1 MGAVLELENRFIR
14 NIYLFTYGLT
24 VSVVVEALI
33 KGESSTLPIFL
44 IGSAIGFSLFW
55 SIEFAARQV
64 VLTEKTKQ
72 TKSLLSMIFL
82 GRYTVLGVLLY
93 FLFYFLLASTDI
105 ILALSACV
113 TICVTFFVV
122 NWLGS
127 KLGDA
132 KLGDAKRITNVEM
145 FNIASYGLKIVLAIC
160 IGYFVGKWIGGY
172 LGNAEIGSNIG
183 LTLGAAAA
191 LVHGFRVEKQ
201 RREAAQKAQDTKED
215 NLLRSNNDSP
225 LF

>member
-14 NIYLFTYGLT
+14 NIYLFTFGLT
-24 VSVVVEALI
+24 VSVVVEALL
-33 KGESSTLPIFL
+33 KGKSSTFPIFL
-44 IGSAIGFSLFW
+44 IGSTIGFSLFW
-55 SIEFAARQV
+55 SIEFTARQV

-93 FLFYFLLASTDI
+93 FLFYFPLASTDI

-113 TICVTFFVV
+113 TICVTFFVS

-145 FNIASYGLKIVLAIC
+145 FNLASYGLIVVLALC

-172 LGNAEIGSNIG
+172 LDNAEIGSNIG
-183 LTLGAAAA
+183 LTLGVAAA
-191 LVHGFRVEKQ
+191 LVQGFLLQKQ
-201 RREAAQKAQDTKED
+201 RRDAAQKAQDTEEE
-215 NLLRSNNDSP
+215 
-225 LF
+225 

>member
-14 NIYLFTYGLT
+14 NIYLFTFGLT
-24 VSVVVEALI
+24 VSVVVEALL
-33 KGESSTLPIFL
+33 KGKSSTFPIFL
-44 IGSAIGFSLFW
+44 IGSTIGFSLFW

-93 FLFYFLLASTDI
+93 FLFYFLIASTDI
-105 ILALSACV
+105 ILALLVCV

-122 NWLGS
+122 NWLNS
-127 KLGDA
+127 KLSDA

-172 LGNAEIGSNIG
+172 LGNAEIGSYIG
-183 LTLGAAAA
+183 LTPAVATG
-191 LVHGFRVEKQ
+191 LVRGFRMEKQ
-201 RREAAQKAQDTKED
+201 RREAAQQARNAEKE
-215 NLLRSNNDSP
+215 
-225 LF
+225 

>member
-14 NIYLFTYGLT
+14 NIYLFTFGLT
-24 VSVVVEALI
+24 ITVIIEALL
-33 KGESSTLPIFL
+33 KGKSSTLPIFL

-72 TKSLLSMIFL
+72 TKYLLNMIFL
-82 GRYTVLGVLLY
+82 GRYTVLGGLLY
-93 FLFYFLLASTDI
+93 FLFNFLFASTDI
-105 ILALSACV
+105 ILALLACV
-113 TICVTFFVV
+113 TICVTFFVS

-127 KLGDA
+127 KLGDT
-132 KLGDAKRITNVEM
+132 KRITNVEM
-145 FNIASYGLKIVLAIC
+145 FNLASYGLKIVLAIC

-201 RREAAQKAQDTKED
+201 RREAAQKA
-215 NLLRSNNDSP
+215 
-225 LF
+225 

>member
-1 MGAVLELENRFIR
+1 MGAALEFEDRFIR
-14 NIYLFTYGLT
+14 NIYLFTLGLT
-24 VSVVVEALI
+24 VSVVVEALL
-33 KGESSTLPIFL
+33 KGKSSTLPIFL

-72 TKSLLSMIFL
+72 TKSLLSMIFF

-113 TICVTFFVV
+113 TICVTFFVS

-127 KLGDA
+127 KLGDT
-132 KLGDAKRITNVEM
+132 KRITNVEM
-145 FNIASYGLKIVLAIC
+145 FNLASYGLKIVLAIC
-160 IGYFVGKWIGGY
+160 IGYFVGKWIGRY
-172 LGNAEIGSNIG
+172 LGNVEIGSYIG
-183 LTLGAAAA
+183 LTPAVVTGI
-191 LVHGFRVEKQ
+191 VQGFRMEKQ
-201 RREAAQKAQDTKED
+201 RRDAAQQAKNTED
-215 NLLRSNNDSP
+215 NDL
-225 LF
+225 

>member
-1 MGAVLELENRFIR
+1 MGAALELENRFIR
-14 NIYLFTYGLT
+14 NIYLFTFGLT

-33 KGESSTLPIFL
+33 KSESSTLPIFL

-72 TKSLLSMIFL
+72 TKYLLNMIFL

-93 FLFYFLLASTDI
+93 FLFYFLLPSTDI

-122 NWLGS
+122 NWLNS
-127 KLGDA
+127 KLSDA

-172 LGNAEIGSNIG
+172 LGNAEIGSYIG
-183 LTLGAAAA
+183 LAFGFAATF
-191 LVHGFRVEKQ
+191 VRGFRMEKH
-201 RREAAQKAQDTKED
+201 RREAAQKAQDTEEE
-215 NLLRSNNDSP
+215 
-225 LF
+225 

>member
-1 MGAVLELENRFIR
+1 MGAALEFEDRFIR
-14 NIYLFTYGLT
+14 NIYLFTLGLT

-33 KGESSTLPIFL
+33 KGAFSALPIFL

-72 TKSLLSMIFL
+72 TKSLLSMIFF

-113 TICVTFFVV
+113 TICVTFFVS

-127 KLGDA
+127 

-145 FNIASYGLKIVLAIC
+145 FNLASYGLKIVLAIC

-201 RREAAQKAQDTKED
+201 RREAAQKA
-215 NLLRSNNDSP
+215 
-225 LF
+225 

>member
-1 MGAVLELENRFIR
+1 MSAVLELENRSIR
-14 NIYLFTYGLT
+14 NIYFFTFGLT
-24 VSVVVEALI
+24 ITAIMEALL
-33 KGESSTLPIFL
+33 KGKSSTLPIFL

-72 TKSLLSMIFL
+72 TKYLLNMIFL
-82 GRYTVLGVLLY
+82 GRYTVLGGLLY
-93 FLFYFLLASTDI
+93 FLFNFLFASTDI
-105 ILALSACV
+105 ILALLVCV

-122 NWLGS
+122 NWLNS
-127 KLGDA
+127 KLSDA

-172 LGNAEIGSNIG
+172 LGNAEIGSYIG
-183 LTLGAAAA
+183 LTSAVVTV
-191 LVHGFRVEKQ
+191 LVQGLRMEKQ
-201 RREAAQKAQDTKED
+201 RRDAAQQARNAEKE
-215 NLLRSNNDSP
+215 
-225 LF
+225 

>member
-1 MGAVLELENRFIR
+1 MGAALEFEDRFIR
-14 NIYLFTYGLT
+14 NIYLFTLGLT
-24 VSVVVEALI
+24 VSVVVEALL
-33 KGESSTLPIFL
+33 KGKSSTLPIFL

-72 TKSLLSMIFL
+72 TKSLLSMIFF

-113 TICVTFFVV
+113 TICVTFFVS

-127 KLGDA
+127 KLGDT
-132 KLGDAKRITNVEM
+132 KRITNVEM
-145 FNIASYGLKIVLAIC
+145 FNLASYGLKIVLAIC

-201 RREAAQKAQDTKED
+201 RREAAQKA
-215 NLLRSNNDSP
+215 
-225 LF
+225 